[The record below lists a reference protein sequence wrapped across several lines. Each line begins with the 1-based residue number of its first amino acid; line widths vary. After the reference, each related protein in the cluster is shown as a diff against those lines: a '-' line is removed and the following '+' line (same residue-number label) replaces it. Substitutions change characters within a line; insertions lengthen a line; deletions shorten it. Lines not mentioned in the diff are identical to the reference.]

1 MARALDET
9 LASGARRVV
18 LDNTYLT
25 RASRSHVVD
34 AAVRHALAARCV
46 WLDTPLAQAQVNLV
60 ERLLDRHGA
69 LPGPDELQ
77 QLARREA
84 GVMAPTSQM
93 RALRELEAPT
103 RRRGIRRRRGRA
115 VRSRAASRGLRA
127 GVFIAAA
134 ASWQTDERA
143 LAVGDTG
150 YPRLVFDWSADG
162 IARGL
167 EDLVARL
174 AAEVEGPVEGAF
186 CPHGGGPPV
195 CWCRPPLPG
204 LPLAFARAHD
214 VDPARSVVVG
224 TGPAHRT
231 LAAALGASY
240 VAIVPAESP
249 PAGSSPSR
257 SLEPGVVLAG
267 FEVEELVGRGGMGV
281 VYRARQRSLDRMVAL
296 KVLTPALAEDETY
309 RARFL
314 REARLAAAIEH
325 PNVLPVHEAGEA
337 GGHLFLAVR
346 FVEGEDLGSLL
357 KRERRLEPARA
368 VALVGQVAAA
378 LDAAH
383 AKGLV
388 HRDVKPSN
396 VLVERRGEIEHAS
409 LTDFGVAKPADRD
422 TRSLTQ
428 AGQLLGTVDYLA
440 PELIE
445 GEESGAASD
454 VYALGCVLFELVTGH
469 VPFERDSQL
478 ATLFAHVSD
487 DPPAPSAL
495 EPTLPVG
502 LDGVVARALA
512 KDPGDRFATA
522 GELAE
527 AAHAALRAGLPP
539 APPGLAA
546 PESLPLPGTPLVG
559 RERELSD
566 LGDLLRRDD
575 VRLLTLIGP
584 GGVGKTRLALELMAR
599 LAPRYPDGAV
609 FVPLAPIADHG
620 LVAATI
626 AQTLGLRESGGR
638 PPADLLVDY
647 VRERRLLLCL
657 DNLEHLLEAAPLV
670 AEILRTSPEV
680 KVLLTSR
687 APLRLAAEREFP
699 VPALA
704 EQEAVELFVERARAT
719 QPELVLGDEAG
730 RAVAA
735 ICERLDGLPLA
746 IELAA
751 ARARLLSP
759 QAILARLDERLD
771 LLTGGPRDVPDRQQ
785 TLRAAI
791 DWSYQLL
798 EPDEQRLF
806 ARFAVFAGGARLD
819 VIEPV
824 CDGTLELVE
833 SLVEKNLL
841 IRRNDPDG
849 EPRLDM
855 LETIREYAHDKL
867 EKAGEADGIRRRHA
881 EAYAEVVEAEWHA
894 WLKGET
900 SLMRPARG
908 GSREYPRRRRTCACH
923 TGHRPGTPNRGRRRT
938 LLGRFRA
945 LGGGS
950 HASGRHAPA
959 RRRRAGATLGLGLV
973 RRRHDRHKAG
983 PVRGRRAHLHEG
995 AGELQARRR

>member
-1 MARALDET
+1 MEWG
-9 LASGARRVV
+9 SCIGRV
-18 LDNTYLT
+18 
-25 RASRSHVVD
+25 S
-34 AAVRHALAARCV
+34 
-46 WLDTPLAQAQVNLV
+46 
-60 ERLLDRHGA
+60 
-69 LPGPDELQ
+69 
-77 QLARREA
+77 
-84 GVMAPTSQM
+84 
-93 RALRELEAPT
+93 
-103 RRRGIRRRRGRA
+103 
-115 VRSRAASRGLRA
+115 
-127 GVFIAAA
+127 
-134 ASWQTDERA
+134 
-143 LAVGDTG
+143 
-150 YPRLVFDWSADG
+150 
-162 IARGL
+162 
-167 EDLVARL
+167 
-174 AAEVEGPVEGAF
+174 
-186 CPHGGGPPV
+186 
-195 CWCRPPLPG
+195 
-204 LPLAFARAHD
+204 
-214 VDPARSVVVG
+214 ARS
-224 TGPAHRT
+224 TG
-231 LAAALGASY
+231 S
-240 VAIVPAESP
+240 
-249 PAGSSPSR
+249 
-257 SLEPGVVLAG
+257 
-267 FEVEELVGRGGMGV
+267 
-281 VYRARQRSLDRMVAL
+281 VAL
-296 KVLTPALAEDETY
+296 KVLAPVLAEDEVY

-314 REARLAAAIEH
+314 REAQLAASIEH

-357 KRERRLEPARA
+357 GRERRLEPARA
-368 VALVGQVAAA
+368 VALVGQIAAA

-383 AKGLV
+383 ANGLV

-396 VLVERRGEIEHAS
+396 VLVERRGDIEHAS
-409 LTDFGVAKPADRD
+409 LTDFGVAKPADPD
-422 TRSLTQ
+422 ARSLTQ

-527 AAHAALRAGLPP
+527 AAHAALRAGSTP
-539 APPGLAA
+539 AAPGLAA
-546 PESLPLPGTPLVG
+546 PESLPRPGTPLVG
-559 RERELSD
+559 REPELSE
-566 LGDLLRRDD
+566 LADLLGRED

-609 FVPLAPIADHG
+609 FVPLAPIADHR

-626 AQTLGLRESGGR
+626 AQALGLRESGGR

-657 DNLEHLLEAAPLV
+657 DNIEHLLEAAPLV
-670 AEILRTSPEV
+670 AEIHRTSPEV
-680 KVLLTSR
+680 TVLLTSR

-704 EQEAVELFVERARAT
+704 EREAVELFVERARAT
-719 QPELVLGDEAG
+719 QPDLALGDETG

-759 QAILARLDERLD
+759 QAILARLDERFD

-819 VIEPV
+819 AIEPV
-824 CDGTLELVE
+824 CDGTLDLVE
-833 SLVEKNLL
+833 SLVEKSLL

-855 LETIREYAHDKL
+855 LETIREYARDKL

-881 EAYAEVVEAEWHA
+881 EVYAEVVEAEWHA
-894 WLKGET
+894 WLSGET
-900 SLMRPARG
+900 TLMRRLVEDHANIRAAVALALARRDVDLVHRIG
-908 GSREYPRRRRTCACH
+908 AGVGRFWADF
-923 TGHRPGTPNRGRRRT
+923 GHLEEGRT
-938 LLGRFRA
+938 LLDAMLLLAEDEPERPWGWVLFGA
-945 LGGGS
+945 ATIATG
-950 HASGRHAPA
+950 
-959 RRRRAGATLGLGLV
+959 RAGSWTPSAS
-973 RRRHDRHKAG
+973 A
-983 PVRGRRAHLHEG
+983 
-995 AGELQARRR
+995 